1 MLDGERGPSS
11 TKTPSAI
18 FWRADVQL
26 NRRLAYKYSN
36 DQQDPR
42 WLRVEVTCTRAPGFN
57 ALCQLS
63 LCVVSNL

>member
-36 DQQDPR
+36 DQQESP
-42 WLRVEVTCTRAPGFN
+42 LVEVTCTRAPGFN

>member
-36 DQQDPR
+36 DQQESP
-42 WLRVEVTCTRAPGFN
+42 LVEG
-57 ALCQLS
+57 
-63 LCVVSNL
+63 